1 MTAAGQWLVRAVLA
15 AGVVGIAAVHF
26 DDQARTD
33 PIELLL
39 GRAATALRVA
49 GFAVERHREG
59 WAGTRAA
66 GRRSLLAR
74 HPACAQPIVV
84 EAMGALNPRRDDRLA
99 YFYGDASGAPPGLV
113 TFAVN
118 ALAMAWNHALP
129 WRESPRPSIK
139 MLAVTDPSACLV
151 ITAVEW
157 RRVWFGPD
165 RPGAIHPHERSIP

>member
-99 YFYGDASGAPPGLV
+99 Y
-113 TFAVN
+113 
-118 ALAMAWNHALP
+118 
-129 WRESPRPSIK
+129 
-139 MLAVTDPSACLV
+139 ACLV